1 MTSPHRLHR
10 HTSSPPVNPVGCHF
24 TMSDE
29 NQIFGNDSSSQNQQ
43 NQDESSSDSSV
54 VARYKASP
62 LSLTVFKRENDGG
75 TFYNCNL
82 QRTYTTDDGDSWEYT
97 DSLRP
102 RDLRKAARL
111 LQKAADDFEDVR
123 VETPE

>member
-1 MTSPHRLHR
+1 
-10 HTSSPPVNPVGCHF
+10 
-24 TMSDE
+24 MSDE
-29 NQIFGNDSSSQNQQ
+29 KPNYGNDASSQNQKD
-43 NQDESSSDSSV
+43 QDESSSDSSV
-54 VARYKASP
+54 AARYKASP
-62 LSLTVFKRENDGG
+62 LSLTVFKRENDGN

-111 LQKAADDFEDVR
+111 LVKAADDFDDVR
-123 VETPE
+123 VDIPDDQS